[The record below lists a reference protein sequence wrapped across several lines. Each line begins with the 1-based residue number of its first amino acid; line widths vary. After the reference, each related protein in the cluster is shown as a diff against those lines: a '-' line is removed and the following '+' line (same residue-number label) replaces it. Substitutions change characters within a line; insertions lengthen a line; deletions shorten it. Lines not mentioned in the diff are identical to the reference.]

1 MKQTPATPFGAFV
14 RSRRLQCDPRDFGVA
29 TGGRRRTTGLR
40 REELAQLCGI
50 SVTWLTW
57 IEQGRAASVSSPTL
71 LALARGLRLTR
82 AEREYL
88 FSLAGRSD
96 PAPPREEVNDRRLL
110 QHVVDG
116 FNDAAYVLDRYWD
129 AVVWNRAAAALFPQW
144 LKRAVPARANECV
157 NLLHYVFLNAAARR
171 QVVDWK
177 ERSQRVVA
185 EFRADTASL
194 RDDALRNAFIADLSA
209 RSAEFAAHW
218 SAERVRGRDG
228 GERRFRD
235 NRGRIRRFEQVT
247 LRVARQPDVKLV
259 LLIRSAQ
266 LR

>member
-1 MKQTPATPFGAFV
+1 V
-14 RSRRLQCDPRDFGVA
+14 RSRRLQCDPRDFGVIA
-29 TGGRRRTTGLR
+29 GARRRTRGLR

-57 IEQGRAASVSSPTL
+57 IEQGRAASVAAPTL

-88 FSLAGRSD
+88 FSLAGKAD
-96 PAPPREEVNDRRLL
+96 PAPPREEVSDRRLL
-110 QHVVDG
+110 QQVVDG
-116 FNDAAYVLDRYWD
+116 FDDAAYVLDRYWD

-144 LKRAVPARANECV
+144 LKSPAARPGSERA
-157 NLLHYVFLNAAARR
+157 NLLHYVFLHPAARR
-171 QVVDWK
+171 QVVDRK
-177 ERSQRVVA
+177 ERAQRVAA
-185 EFRADTASL
+185 EYRADTASL
-194 RDDALRNAFIADLSA
+194 RGDALRNAFVADLSA
-209 RSAEFAAHW
+209 RSAEFAACW
-218 SAERVRGRDG
+218 NAERVQRREG

-235 NRGRIRRFEQVT
+235 KRGRVRRFEQVT

-259 LLIRSAQ
+259 LLISGTQ